1 MQKEKLPQN
10 IQHLLMEIGEKMV
23 LFKLFLLVKDTE
35 WNVYQNI
42 GEIGCDLLLLNGIT
56 NQKLKIEVKTRQRL
70 YSTSKGTRINI
81 AQFTITETEY
91 ISCDFVVCYWL
102 EENVFFIVPKTELA
116 ETSSNGKPL
125 YKFIVKRRL
134 TGGFDENS
142 THFLDKWD
150 TIIRKS

>member
-1 MQKEKLPQN
+1 
-10 IQHLLMEIGEKMV
+10 
-23 LFKLFLLVKDTE
+23 
-35 WNVYQNI
+35 
-42 GEIGCDLLLLNGIT
+42 
-56 NQKLKIEVKTRQRL
+56 
-70 YSTSKGTRINI
+70 
-81 AQFTITETEY
+81 
-91 ISCDFVVCYWL
+91 VVCYWL